1 MNPADRTGERIDD
14 LGDELDADVLA
25 APAEL
30 AAAPPPPGL
39 RERLLARATGGG
51 RGRVP
56 AEPATPAELY
66 EARSRAMV
74 ALLGELTPGDWAR
87 PAAPYAWSVH
97 ELLAHLTVIEELTVR
112 QFALGDEPPLPVG
125 HPSAADHLAM
135 GADVIAALA
144 AAPPEVTVARWMAAS
159 AAVAA
164 HVRSDRFDPAAAVP
178 LHGWPFDAAT
188 ALVARSFEIWAH
200 GDDIRRATG
209 RPLDTPA
216 PAELRTMSAT
226 SVLGLPLLLAVA
238 GEGATLTPTRVVLTG
253 AGGATFDLGPS
264 AAADPGP
271 DGANLLV
278 ADVVEYCRLV
288 ARRVEP
294 GALAGTR
301 TGDGALLDAL
311 LRAAQLI
318 AV

>member
-1 MNPADRTGERIDD
+1 
-14 LGDELDADVLA
+14 
-25 APAEL
+25 
-30 AAAPPPPGL
+30 
-39 RERLLARATGGG
+39 
-51 RGRVP
+51 
-56 AEPATPAELY
+56 
-66 EARSRAMV
+66 
-74 ALLGELTPGDWAR
+74 
-87 PAAPYAWSVH
+87 
-97 ELLAHLTVIEELTVR
+97 
-112 QFALGDEPPLPVG
+112 
-125 HPSAADHLAM
+125 M
-135 GADVIAALA
+135 GADAAALA
-144 AAPPEVTVARWMAAS
+144 AAPPEVTVAQRMAAS
-159 AAVAA
+159 QWRSRRTFAATAST
-164 HVRSDRFDPAAAVP
+164 RRRRPA
-178 LHGWPFDAAT
+178 LHGWPFDAT